1 VVLWGMHE
9 VRTMSDRI
17 CAECGSGIV
26 ALPQVYFCDKQC
38 CLSYLQDHDTTPDEY
53 VTRDDQ

>member
-1 VVLWGMHE
+1 
-9 VRTMSDRI
+9 MSDRI

-38 CLSYLQDHDTTPDEY
+38 TLSYLNEHGSLPDEY
-53 VTRDDQ
+53 VTRDE